1 MIKFIL
7 KILQSVDAYA
17 HCDIPCGIY
26 DPHNA
31 QVAAHTVLRMTN
43 LIQEAGDDI
52 HKIARLTKV
61 KEEHAELLKREV
73 AIIWADYFKEENY
86 KDLPGLHDIVF
97 KIMKLASKTKQEV
110 NPESANE
117 LLENVQKFAEIFWK
131 SKGRETIRIGSGY
144 PTEGEIVTPK

>member
-7 KILQSVDAYA
+7 KILPSVDAYA

-52 HKIARLTKV
+52 HKISRLTKV

-97 KIMKLASKTKQEV
+97 KVMKLASKTKQEV

-131 SKGRETIRIGSGY
+131 SKGRETIRIDSGY